1 MVPPELTR
9 ESEPGQVFRPRS
21 VLIGYDA
28 VLHEEKSLNG
38 SEMGTRIILASRSP
52 RRVELLRQIG
62 IAPEVMPADI
72 DETVQAGESPERYVL
87 RMAREKALAIA
98 AREEAIV
105 LGADTSVVL
114 GERIF
119 GKPASETEAIGMLRA
134 LSGRTHRVLSGVA
147 VAVAGRVES
156 RLSCSEVTFRK
167 LDDEEIHRYW
177 RSGEPTDKAG
187 GYAVQGLGAVF
198 IESIRGSY
206 SGIMGL
212 PLFETAAL
220 LAAVGVEPLG
230 GNDGRR

>member
-1 MVPPELTR
+1 MSR
-9 ESEPGQVFRPRS
+9 
-21 VLIGYDA
+21 
-28 VLHEEKSLNG
+28 
-38 SEMGTRIILASRSP
+38 RIILASRSP

-62 IAPEVMPADI
+62 IDPAVAPADI
-72 DETVQAGESPERYVL
+72 DETPRTGELVEDYVL

-114 GERIF
+114 GDRIF
-119 GKPASETEAIGMLRA
+119 GKPASEAEAIGMLRS
-134 LSGRTHRVLSGVA
+134 LSGRTHHVLSGVA
-147 VAVAGRVES
+147 VAAEGQVAT

-167 LDDEEIHRYW
+167 LDDGEIHRYW
-177 RSGEPTDKAG
+177 CSGEPADKAG
-187 GYAVQGLGAVF
+187 GYAIQGLGAVF

-220 LAAVGVEPLG
+220 LSAVGIEPL
-230 GNDGRR
+230 DGREARR